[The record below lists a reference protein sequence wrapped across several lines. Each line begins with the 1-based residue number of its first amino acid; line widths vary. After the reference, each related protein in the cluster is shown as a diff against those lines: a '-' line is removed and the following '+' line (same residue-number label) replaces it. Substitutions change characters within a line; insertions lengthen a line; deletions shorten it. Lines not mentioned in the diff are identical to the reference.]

1 MMPQTKTKKNKFVKT
16 FADVHFISMAS
27 DVDTFVTFS

>member
-1 MMPQTKTKKNKFVKT
+1 MMPQTKTKNKFVKT